1 MTQRTNHFD
10 VAIIGSGIAGSS
22 LAAILAKDGQ
32 RVVVFEAKSHP
43 KFSIGESM
51 ILETSETMRSLATLY
66 DVPEL
71 ACFSSENYLPL
82 IGSSHGVKRHFS
94 YLHHTAGAPYDPQTA
109 LQAVIPKA
117 PHGHELHLYRQ
128 DVDAFLTT
136 VAVHYGAV
144 VLQNTPVKAVAV
156 GDAGV
161 TLEAHDDTFT
171 ADYVVDAGGFRS
183 LLAEQFDLRDFNLQ
197 THSRA
202 LFTHMVDV
210 PEYQGGG
217 EMPFAMSEG
226 TLHHVFEGGWLWV
239 IPFNNHAKATN
250 PLCSVGL
257 MLDPRVHPETQGSP
271 EDAFRS
277 FIERFPSVHE
287 QFAGAK
293 AVRPWTRTGR
303 LQYSSRRVVGDRF
316 ALLGHAAG
324 FIDPLYSKGLYTTLM
339 SVSVIADLLLDAKK
353 DGDYSAARFAPLEAT
368 TQAFIRANDRL
379 VANSYKS
386 FANVKLWSVYRV
398 LWLLG
403 AYTEYVKLSSV
414 RALAHNRRSYY
425 EGVRGL
431 RLVGGGF
438 SDFEALAD
446 EIDVRLEGVDPNDDA
461 AVDEVVADVRARL
474 LETEWLPQAF
484 AEVLNGKTYLPK
496 RKLRLGLLS
505 REGGFLG
512 RGGYREH
519 FFGGVTTGALVKTFV
534 RERLT
539 YSAPAVRSRG
549 LNRGR

>member
-1 MTQRTNHFD
+1 MKQGNHFD

-22 LAAILAKDGQ
+22 LAAILAKHGQ
-32 RVVVFEAKSHP
+32 QVLVLEAKSHP

-51 ILETSETMRSLATLY
+51 ILETSEVMRSLATLY
-66 DVPEL
+66 GVPEL

-82 IGSSHGVKRHFS
+82 IGTSHGVKRHFS
-94 YLHHTAGAPYDPQTA
+94 YLHHTAGAPYDPQNA

-136 VAVHYGAV
+136 AAVRYGAT
-144 VLQNTPVKAVAV
+144 VLQNTPVEAVSV

-161 TLEAHDDTFT
+161 TLETHAETYT
-171 ADYVVDAGGFRS
+171 ADYVVDAGGFKS
-183 LLAEQFDLRDFNLQ
+183 LLAEQFGLRDFGLQ
-197 THSRA
+197 AHSRA

-210 PEYQGGG
+210 PEYPHGS
-217 EMPFAMSEG
+217 EMPFPMSEG

-257 MLDPRVHPETQGSP
+257 MLDPRVHPETDGSP
-271 EDAFRS
+271 EDEFRS
-277 FIERFPSVHE
+277 FVERFPSVSE

-303 LQYSSRRVVGDRF
+303 LQYSSKRVVGDRF

-339 SVSVIADLLLDAKK
+339 SVSVLADLLLDAHK
-353 DGDYSAARFAPLEAT
+353 DGDYSEARFSPLEVT

-386 FANVKLWSVYRV
+386 FANPKLWSAYRV

-403 AYTEYVKLSSV
+403 AYTEFVKLSSV
-414 RALAHNRRSYY
+414 RALAGDRRRYY
-425 EGVRGL
+425 EGVREL

-438 SDFEALAD
+438 ADFRVLAD
-446 EIDVRLEGVDPNDDA
+446 EIDGWLEGVDPKDDA
-461 AVDEVVADVRARL
+461 AVDAVVADVRARL
-474 LETEWLPQAF
+474 LATDWLPQAF

-496 RKLRLGLLS
+496 RKLRPGLLS
-505 REGGFLG
+505 RDGGFLG
-512 RGGYREH
+512 RGDYREH
-519 FFGGVTTGALVKTFV
+519 FFAGVTPGALIKTFV
-534 RERLT
+534 QERLT
-539 YSAPAVRSRG
+539 YSVPAVRSRG

>member
-1 MTQRTNHFD
+1 MNHFD

-22 LAAILAKDGQ
+22 LAAILAKHGQ
-32 RVVVFEAKSHP
+32 KVLVLEAKTHP

-51 ILETSETMRSLATLY
+51 ILETSETMRALATLY
-66 DVPEL
+66 DVPEM

-94 YLHHTAGAPYDPQTA
+94 YLHHTAGAAYDPQGA

-136 VAVHYGAV
+136 VAVRYGVV

-161 TLEAHDDTFT
+161 TLETHTETFT
-171 ADYVVDAGGFRS
+171 ADYVVDAGGFKS
-183 LLAEQFDLRDFNLQ
+183 LLAEQFGLRDFDLQ

-210 PEYQGGG
+210 PEYRHGG
-217 EMPFAMSEG
+217 MPFAMSEG

-239 IPFNNHAKATN
+239 IPFNNHPKATN

-257 MLDPRVHPETQGSP
+257 MLDPRVHSTTEGSP
-271 EDAFRS
+271 EDEFRG
-277 FIERFPSVHE
+277 FIERFPSVRE
-287 QFAGAK
+287 QFVGAK

-303 LQYSSRRVVGDRF
+303 LQYTSKRVVGDRF

-339 SVSVIADLLLDAKK
+339 SVSVLADLLLGAQK
-353 DGDYSAARFAPLEAT
+353 DGDYSAARFAPLETT
-368 TQAFIRANDRL
+368 TQAFVRANDRL
-379 VANSYKS
+379 VANSYRS
-386 FANVKLWSVYRV
+386 FANLKLWSVYRV

-403 AYTEYVKLSSV
+403 AYTEFVKLSSV
-414 RALAHNRRSYY
+414 RALAHDRRSYY
-425 EGVRGL
+425 EGVRDL

-438 SDFEALAD
+438 ADFKALAD
-446 EIDVRLEGVDPNDDA
+446 RIDAQLEGVDPKDDA
-461 AVDEVVADVRARL
+461 AVAGAVADVRARL
-474 LETEWLPQAF
+474 LETEWLPEAF
-484 AEVLNGKTYLPK
+484 AAVLNGKTYLPK
-496 RKLRLGLLS
+496 RKLRLGLLN
-505 REGGFLG
+505 REEGFLG
-512 RGGYREH
+512 HGAYREH
-519 FFGGVTTGALVKTFV
+519 FFEGVTTGALVKTFV
-534 RERLT
+534 QERLT
-539 YSAPAVRSRG
+539 YSVPAVRARG
-549 LNRGR
+549 LSGGR

>member
-1 MTQRTNHFD
+1 MKQGNHFD

-22 LAAILAKDGQ
+22 LAAILAEHGQ
-32 RVVVFEAKSHP
+32 QVLMLEAKSHP

-51 ILETSETMRSLATLY
+51 ILETSEVMRSLATLY
-66 DVPEL
+66 GVPEL

-82 IGSSHGVKRHFS
+82 IGTSHGVKRHFS
-94 YLHHTAGAPYDPQTA
+94 YLHHTAGAPYDPQNA

-136 VAVHYGAV
+136 AAVRYGAT
-144 VLQNTPVKAVAV
+144 VLQNTPVEAVSV
-156 GDAGV
+156 GEAGV
-161 TLEAHDDTFT
+161 TLETHAETYT
-171 ADYVVDAGGFRS
+171 ADYVVDAGGFKS
-183 LLAEQFDLRDFNLQ
+183 LLAEQFGLRDFGLQ
-197 THSRA
+197 AHSRA

-210 PEYQGGG
+210 PEYPHKG

-239 IPFNNHAKATN
+239 IPFNNHVKATN

-257 MLDPRVHPETQGSP
+257 MLDPRVHPATELSP
-271 EDAFRS
+271 EDEFRD
-277 FIERFPSVHE
+277 FIARFPSVYK
-287 QFAGAK
+287 QFEGAK

-303 LQYSSRRVVGDRF
+303 LQYSSKRVVGDRF

-339 SVSVIADLLLDAKK
+339 SVSVLADLLLDAHK
-353 DGDYSAARFAPLEAT
+353 DGDYSEARFSPLEVT

-386 FANVKLWSVYRV
+386 FANPKLWSVYRV

-403 AYTEYVKLSSV
+403 AYTEFVKLSSV
-414 RALAHNRRSYY
+414 RALAGDRRRYY
-425 EGVRGL
+425 EGVREL

-438 SDFEALAD
+438 ADFRVLAD
-446 EIDVRLEGVDPNDDA
+446 EIDGWLEGVDPKDDA
-461 AVDEVVADVRARL
+461 AVSAVVADVRARL
-474 LETEWLPQAF
+474 LATEWLPQAF
-484 AEVLNGKTYLPK
+484 AEVLRGKTYLPK
-496 RKLRLGLLS
+496 RKLRPGLLS
-505 REGGFLG
+505 RDGGFLG
-512 RGGYREH
+512 RGDYREH
-519 FFGGVTTGALVKTFV
+519 FFAGVTPGALIKTFV
-534 RERLT
+534 QERLT
-539 YSAPAVRSRG
+539 YSVPAVRSRG

>member
-1 MTQRTNHFD
+1 MKHSSHFD

-22 LAAILAKDGQ
+22 LAAILAKHGQ
-32 RVVVFEAKSHP
+32 KVLVLEAKTHP

-51 ILETSETMRSLATLY
+51 ILETSEVMRSLATLY
-66 DVPEL
+66 GVPEL

-94 YLHHTAGAPYDPQTA
+94 YLHHTAGEAYRPQNA

-136 VAVHYGAV
+136 AAVRYGAT
-144 VLQNTPVKAVAV
+144 VLQNTPVTAVSVAPER
-156 GDAGV
+156 V
-161 TLEAHDDTFT
+161 TLETQTDTYT
-171 ADYVVDAGGFRS
+171 ADYVVDAGGFKS
-183 LLAEQFDLRDFNLQ
+183 LLAEQFGLRDFSLQ

-210 PEYQGGG
+210 PDYPRGG

-257 MLDPRVHPETQGSP
+257 MLDPRVHPATELSP
-271 EDAFRS
+271 EDEFRG

-287 QFAGAK
+287 QFTCAK

-303 LQYSSRRVVGDRF
+303 LQYSATKVVGDRF

-339 SVSVIADLLLDAKK
+339 SVSVLANLLLDARK

-379 VANSYKS
+379 VANSYGS
-386 FANVKLWSVYRV
+386 FANPKLWSVYRV

-403 AYTEYVKLSSV
+403 AYTEFVKLSSL
-414 RALAHNRRSYY
+414 RALARGRRPYY
-425 EGVRGL
+425 EGVQGL

-438 SDFEALAD
+438 ADFKVLAD
-446 EIDVRLEGVDPNDDA
+446 EIDGWLEGVDPKDDA
-461 AVDEVVADVRARL
+461 AVTAVVADVRARL
-474 LETEWLPQAF
+474 LGVDWLPQAF

-496 RKLRLGLLS
+496 RKLRPGLLG
-505 REGGFLG
+505 RESGFLG
-512 RGGYREH
+512 RGDYREH
-519 FFGGVTTGALVKTFV
+519 FFAGVTPGALVQTFV
-534 RERLT
+534 RERIT
-539 YSAPAVRSRG
+539 YSVPAVRSRG
-549 LNRGR
+549 LKGL